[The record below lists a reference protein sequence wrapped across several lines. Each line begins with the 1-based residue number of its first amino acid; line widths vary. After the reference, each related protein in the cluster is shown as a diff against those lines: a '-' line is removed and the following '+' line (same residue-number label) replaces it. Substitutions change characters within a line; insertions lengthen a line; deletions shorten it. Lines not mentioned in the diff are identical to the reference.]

1 MHDFHH
7 HLAVIDSLA
16 QREKPAQIS
25 EYVHSIMD
33 TSFLSAP
40 LCRCGNDIIDA
51 VINTKLRE
59 AEQKEITLDFRII
72 LKDLSAF
79 EQADICAILSNQIE
93 NAFEACEAV
102 PPEKRVQIDI
112 RQRENFVLFKVTN
125 LVASDPFLHNASLT
139 STKTGDGA
147 VHGLGLRNMQDI
159 AEKYSGSLKNEYV
172 DGRFTST
179 VLISGKEC

>member
-59 AEQKEITLDFRII
+59 AEQKEITLDFRKIGRA
-72 LKDLSAF
+72 S
-79 EQADICAILSNQIE
+79 C
-93 NAFEACEAV
+93 
-102 PPEKRVQIDI
+102 
-112 RQRENFVLFKVTN
+112 RE
-125 LVASDPFLHNASLT
+125 
-139 STKTGDGA
+139 
-147 VHGLGLRNMQDI
+147 
-159 AEKYSGSLKNEYV
+159 ECYS
-172 DGRFTST
+172 
-179 VLISGKEC
+179 

>member
-1 MHDFHH
+1 
-7 HLAVIDSLA
+7 
-16 QREKPAQIS
+16 
-25 EYVHSIMD
+25 MD

-102 PPEKRVQIDI
+102 PPPK
-112 RQRENFVLFKVTN
+112 K
-125 LVASDPFLHNASLT
+125 
-139 STKTGDGA
+139 GA
-147 VHGLGLRNMQDI
+147 N
-159 AEKYSGSLKNEYV
+159 
-172 DGRFTST
+172 
-179 VLISGKEC
+179 